1 MELSDYIGYIKEK
14 HKGQKRKQGTPYY
27 THPLAVSNILKE
39 KGFSIDY
46 QIAGLFHDLLEDT
59 DTSYEEIIKISN
71 PKIAEA
77 VRLVTK
83 EKGYVMDEYINRIRN
98 NDMARMVK
106 LADRI
111 HNLSETHLTSK
122 KFQERYI
129 KETED
134 WYIDL
139 AKGTVFEDELNKKLN
154 SLIVTNKIN
163 FLQYGDVL
171 EEVEDG
177 RSIATLYKVIREG
190 KCYFL
195 KIFNSNYSEDKILR
209 IIESIN
215 IYKKLEIN
223 VADIIDYGYFD
234 NMSNYYIIYT
244 YLEGENIKY
253 ISNNYKIDYEEI
265 RKLGEKVG
273 KNILKLKNYKY
284 NVKAKF
290 ETDDINSLKK
300 ETINNFNKFLNNKQC
315 KSIIN
320 KFYTDYELND
330 MINTLENTSRY
341 FDNLKPRL
349 IHGDIKRAN
358 VMKDKS
364 HKLWLVDIEDM
375 KYSYDLLNFRY
386 TLSWELSDVNGTY
399 FTKGFFDG
407 LYNNK
412 RPENFN
418 EQVMFVLILNL
429 MSVCYKYSKDNL
441 LDKIEW
447 YINRYKGLDISIKD
461 KIKNNDNII

>member
-1 MELSDYIGYIKEK
+1 MKFKDYIKFIKEK
-14 HKGQKRKQGTPYY
+14 HDGQKRKQGTPYY
-27 THPLAVSNILKE
+27 MHPLAVSNILKE
-39 KGFSIDY
+39 NGFSVDY

-59 DTSYEEIIKISN
+59 NVTYEEILEISN
-71 PKIAEA
+71 PEIAEA

-83 EKGYVMDEYINRIRN
+83 EKGYKMSEYINRIKN
-98 NDMARMVK
+98 NNMARIVK

-111 HNLSETHLTSK
+111 HNLSESHLTSK
-122 KFQERYI
+122 EFQERYI

-139 AKGTVFEDELNKKLN
+139 AKGTVFESELNRILN
-154 SLIVTNKIN
+154 LLIVTNKIN

-177 RSIATLYKVIREG
+177 RSIATLFKVIRED

-195 KIFNSNYSEDKILR
+195 KIFNSKYSEDRILR
-209 IIESIN
+209 VIESIK
-215 IYKKLEIN
+215 IYKKLGIN
-223 VADIIDYGYFD
+223 VMDIIDYGFFD
-234 NMSNYYIIYT
+234 NMSNYYIVYT
-244 YLEGENIKY
+244 YLDGENIKY
-253 ISNNYKIDYEEI
+253 ISNNYKIDHEEI
-265 RKLGEKVG
+265 RKHGEKVG
-273 KNILKLKNYKY
+273 KVNLKLKNYKY
-284 NVKAKF
+284 NGIVKF
-290 ETDDINSLKK
+290 EMDDINILKK
-300 ETINNFNKFLNNKQC
+300 ETIKNFKKFLDNKQC

-330 MINTLENTSRY
+330 MIDTLENTSKY

-358 VMKDKS
+358 VMKDKFS
-364 HKLWLVDIEDM
+364 KLWIVDIEDM

-386 TLSWELSDVNGTY
+386 TLSWELSDVNGSY

-407 LYNNK
+407 LYNKK

-418 EQVMFVLILNL
+418 EQVMFVLILNFI
-429 MSVCYKYSKDNL
+429 SACYKYSEDNL
-441 LDKIEW
+441 MDKIEW
-447 YINRYKGLDISIKD
+447 YIDRYKRLDISIKE
-461 KIKNNDNII
+461 KIKNNEYII